1 MESIIESLQC
11 WWREKEE
18 VVKNPS
24 TPSYTPSH
32 TPPSSPKMHKPYKPY
47 KPPKPYKLKDI
58 YCSCCFKYIENEKC
72 LVRKAKI
79 GKKVYGFCSNECY
92 LEWLRSPATM
102 LFGKIN

>member
-18 VVKNPS
+18 VIKK
-24 TPSYTPSH
+24 TE
-32 TPPSSPKMHKPYKPY
+32 TPP
-47 KPPKPYKLKDI
+47 PPDNTPKDI
-58 YCSCCFKYIENEKC
+58 YCSCCFKYIENEKF

-79 GKKVYGFCSNECY
+79 GKKVFGFCSDECY
-92 LEWLRSPATM
+92 LEWLRDPSTM

>member
-18 VVKNPS
+18 IVKKAHTPPPS
-24 TPSYTPSH
+24 
-32 TPPSSPKMHKPYKPY
+32 PPSSPNTI
-47 KPPKPYKLKDI
+47 LKDI
-58 YCSCCFKYIENEKC
+58 YCSCCFKYIENEKF

-79 GKKVYGFCSNECY
+79 DKKIYGFCGEECY
-92 LEWLRSPATM
+92 LEWLSSPSTM